1 MNARARIMSPFA
13 MMPVL
18 APVKPWQVVC
28 HSWLPHFVRHKELQP
43 NQAGFSYKNFI
54 YYARHMRS
62 ILAGQHEHEMIA
74 LSDQPQRDVCEREI
88 GVVDLLLHHGRI

>member
-1 MNARARIMSPFA
+1 MVLPFT
-13 MMPVL
+13 MML
-18 APVKPWQVVC
+18 IFAPVKLWQVVC

-62 ILAGQHEHEMIA
+62 ILAGQHEHDI
-74 LSDQPQRDVCEREI
+74 LTLCDQPQRDLVQWEV
-88 GVVDLLLHHGRI
+88 GVVDLLLHEGRI